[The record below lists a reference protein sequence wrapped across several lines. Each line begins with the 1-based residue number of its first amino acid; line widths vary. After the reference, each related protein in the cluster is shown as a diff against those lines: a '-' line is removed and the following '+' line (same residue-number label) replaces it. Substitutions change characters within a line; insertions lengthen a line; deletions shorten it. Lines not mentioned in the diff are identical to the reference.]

1 MTIAEQVYFYIEGKL
16 GTFADFILKVLL
28 ALVIYI
34 IARKLILKLCGLIR
48 KNMLKFRADPAI
60 TSFTVS
66 MVKYSLNIFL
76 VLTIIVQLN
85 LVKESSITAAIA
97 SAGVAISLALQGGLS
112 NFAGG
117 VLILLLKPFKVGDYI
132 LFPNENQEGTVLKI
146 EMYYTT
152 INSIDNRTIM
162 IPNANLTNSTIVNV
176 TAMEKRKLEIKV
188 GISYQSDMHKAKEIL
203 KNLVEQETRF
213 LDEEQQFFVDSLGE
227 SCITV
232 GLRAWV
238 LTPDYWPVK
247 WEMNE
252 KIKSEFDR
260 AGIEIPYRQL
270 DVYIRENAATKM
282 SERNGKLETG
292 EENAE

>member
-292 EENAE
+292 EENVE

>member
-1 MTIAEQVYFYIEGKL
+1 MTIAEQVYYYIEGKL

-28 ALVIYI
+28 ALIIYI
-34 IARKLILKLCGLIR
+34 IIRKLILKLCGLIR

-188 GISYQSDMHKAKEIL
+188 GISYQSDMHRAKEIL
-203 KNLVEQETRF
+203 KTLVEQEPRF

-252 KIKSEFDR
+252 KIKAEFDQ
-260 AGIEIPYRQL
+260 AWIEIPYRQL
-270 DVYIRENAATKM
+270 DVYIRENAAAKKQ
-282 SERNGKLETG
+282 EGNRKPETAG
-292 EENAE
+292 EDAE

>member
-1 MTIAEQVYFYIEGKL
+1 MTIVEQMYFYLEDRL
-16 GTFADFILKVLL
+16 GAFADFILKVLL
-28 ALVIYI
+28 ALIIYF
-34 IARKLILKLCGLIR
+34 IARKLIAKLCGLIR
-48 KNMLKFRADPAI
+48 RNMLKFHADMAI

-132 LFPNENQEGTVLKI
+132 LFPTENQEGTVLKI

-176 TAMEKRKLEIKV
+176 TAMEKRKLEVKV
-188 GISYQSDMHKAKEIL
+188 GISYQSDMHEAKRIL
-203 KNLVEQETRF
+203 KRLVEQEPRF
-213 LDEEQQFFVDSLGE
+213 LEEEQQFFVDSLGE

-238 LTPDYWPVK
+238 MTPDYWPVK

-252 KIKSEFDR
+252 KIKEEFDR

-270 DVYIRENAATKM
+270 DVRIRENAV
-282 SERNGKLETG
+282 ERTAGKEEAYGADAG
-292 EENAE
+292 EAE

>member
-1 MTIAEQVYFYIEGKL
+1 MTILEQIYLYAQGKL
-16 GTFADFILKVLL
+16 GGFADFVLKAIL
-28 ALVIYI
+28 AII
-34 IARKLILKLCGLIR
+34 IFFIARKLIGKLCELIK
-48 KNMLKFRADPAI
+48 KNMLKFHADVAI

-66 MVKYSLNIFL
+66 LVKYSLNIFL

-97 SAGVAISLALQGGLS
+97 SAGVAVSLALQGGLS

-117 VLILLLKPFKVGDYI
+117 VLILLLKPFKAGDYI
-132 LFPNENQEGTVLKI
+132 IFPNENQEGTVRKI

-152 INSIDNRTIM
+152 INSVDNRTIM

-188 GISYQSDMHKAKEIL
+188 GISYSASLAVAKGIL
-203 KNLVEQETRF
+203 QRLVESESRF
-213 LDEEQQFFVDSLGE
+213 LKEEQQFFVDDLGE
-227 SCITV
+227 SSITV

-238 LTPDYWPVK
+238 LTDDYWPVK

-252 KIKSEFDR
+252 KIKQEFDA
-260 AGIEIPYRQL
+260 AGIEIPYPQL
-270 DVYIRENAATKM
+270 DVHLKSTE
-282 SERNGKLETG
+282 GV
-292 EENAE
+292 

>member
-1 MTIAEQVYFYIEGKL
+1 MTIMEQIYLYAQQRL
-16 GTFADFILKVLL
+16 GGFADFVLKVLL
-28 ALVIYI
+28 ALILYF
-34 IARKLILKLCGLIR
+34 IARKLIAKLCVVIR
-48 KNMLKFRADPAI
+48 KNMLKFHADLAI

-66 MVKYSLNIFL
+66 LVKYSLNIFL

-132 LFPNENQEGTVLKI
+132 VFPNENQEGTVRKI

-152 INSIDNRTIM
+152 INSVDNRTIM

-188 GISYQSDMHKAKEIL
+188 GISYSSNLMEAKAIL
-203 KNLVEQETRF
+203 KRLVETEPRF
-213 LDEEQQFFVDSLGE
+213 LEEEKQFFVDELGE

-238 LTPDYWPVK
+238 LTDNYWPVK

-252 KIKSEFDR
+252 KIKQEFDD
-260 AGIEIPYRQL
+260 AGIEIPYPQM
-270 DVYIRENAATKM
+270 DVHLK
-282 SERNGKLETG
+282 
-292 EENAE
+292 

>member
-1 MTIAEQVYFYIEGKL
+1 MTFVEQIYLYLEGKL
-16 GTFADFILKVLL
+16 GGAVDFVLKALL
-28 ALVIYI
+28 ALIIYF
-34 IARKLILKLCGLIR
+34 IARKLIQKLCTIIK
-48 KNMLKFRADPAI
+48 KNMLKFRADEAI

-66 MVKYSLNIFL
+66 LVKYSLNILL

-85 LVKESSITAAIA
+85 IVKESSITAAIA

-132 LFPNENQEGTVLKI
+132 VFPNENQEGTVLKI

-152 INSIDNRTIM
+152 ISSVDNRTIM

-188 GISYQSDMHKAKEIL
+188 GISYNSNLQTAKGIL
-203 KNLVEQETRF
+203 QRLVEEEPRF
-213 LDEEQQFFVDSLGE
+213 LEDEKQFFVDNLGE
-227 SCITV
+227 SSITV

-238 LTPDYWPVK
+238 LTENYWPVK

-252 KIKSEFDR
+252 KIKAEFDN
-260 AGIEIPYRQL
+260 AGIEIPFPQL
-270 DVYIRENAATKM
+270 DVHVKSA
-282 SERNGKLETG
+282 
-292 EENAE
+292 EEA

>member
-1 MTIAEQVYFYIEGKL
+1 MTIAEQIYFYIEGKL
-16 GTFADFILKVLL
+16 GAFADFMLKVLL
-28 ALVIYI
+28 ALVIYFVV
-34 IARKLILKLCGLIR
+34 RKLIGKLCILIR

-76 VLTIIVQLN
+76 VLTMIVQLN

-188 GISYQSDMHKAKEIL
+188 GISYQSDMYKAKEIL
-203 KNLVEQETRF
+203 KTLVEQEPRF
-213 LDEEQQFFVDSLGE
+213 LNEEQQFFVDSLGE

-238 LTPDYWPVK
+238 MTPDYWPVK

-252 KIKSEFDR
+252 KIKTEFDQ

-270 DVYIRENAATKM
+270 DVHIRESVPEKTGSKCVQDETGREM
-282 SERNGKLETG
+282 SE
-292 EENAE
+292 